1 MTAKETTAKPRAK
14 RAAAKKPDVQRILL
28 PANMEMTGL
37 EESFSV
43 LRANY
48 PPTYEKCILDG
59 ININVI
65 DTSGV
70 QLLISFV
77 TSVKKKGCLVE
88 WENYSLQAYQL
99 ANEMGL
105 VEQLGD

>member
-1 MTAKETTAKPRAK
+1 VTTKATTAKPRAR
-14 RAAAKKPDVQRILL
+14 RAAEKKPLVQRILL
-28 PANMEMTGL
+28 PANMEMNGL
-37 EESFSV
+37 EECFSL

-48 PPTYEKCILDG
+48 PPGYEKCILDG
-59 ININVI
+59 VNINVI
-65 DTSGV
+65 DTSGI

-77 TSVKKKGCLVE
+77 SSVRNRGCQVE